1 MWAGRS
7 KFRIVRAG
15 TKSLARR
22 FSELCCLGSEF
33 SDLRSLPR
41 TMKVAKR
48 TKNGETRELLLKEYF
63 LNAYLIAMLKR
74 LGEEVGRRSDK
85 PERLVEAR
93 VRVR

>member
-15 TKSLARR
+15 SKSLARR
-22 FSELCCLGSEF
+22 FSELCWHCSEF
-33 SDLRSLPR
+33 SDARSLPE
-41 TMKVAKR
+41 TMKVVKK
-48 TKNGETRELLLKEYF
+48 TNNGETRELLLKEYF

-93 VRVR
+93 VPVR

>member
-1 MWAGRS
+1 
-7 KFRIVRAG
+7 
-15 TKSLARR
+15 
-22 FSELCCLGSEF
+22 
-33 SDLRSLPR
+33 
-41 TMKVAKR
+41 MKVAKR